1 MRKWLEAM
9 QKGGAQRCNSP
20 HSVHRV
26 CTNNRKIDAHE
37 GHDVGICNILGD
49 FLSAD
54 MEKYLKMVTVWEPS
68 GTDGKNCAQNIQKA
82 CDI

>member
-1 MRKWLEAM
+1 MSTEYVLITETV
-9 QKGGAQRCNSP
+9 N
-20 HSVHRV
+20 
-26 CTNNRKIDAHE
+26 AHE
-37 GHDVGICNILGD
+37 ERNARIYEILGD

-68 GTDGKNCAQNIQKA
+68 GTDGKNCAQNIQTA